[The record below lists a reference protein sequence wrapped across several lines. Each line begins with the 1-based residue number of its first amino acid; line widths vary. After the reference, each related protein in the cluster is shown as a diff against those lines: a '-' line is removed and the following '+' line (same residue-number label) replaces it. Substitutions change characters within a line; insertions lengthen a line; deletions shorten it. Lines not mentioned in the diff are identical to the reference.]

1 MWNDDKVR
9 YHTGFPGRS
18 AGKESACNVGD
29 LGSIPGLGRSPEKRT
44 LPTLVFWPGEFH
56 GLYSPQTCK
65 ESDTTERLSLS
76 LSTFSFHICYILL
89 FSHSVVLD
97 SFVTPWTVAHQNPL
111 STGFP
116 REEYWSGLPFPS
128 PEDLPDSGIGPVSP
142 ALAGGSLTSEQLGK
156 SYVTY
161 GCVFAR

>member
-1 MWNDDKVR
+1 MIKSGTIWASLVPQLVKNPPAMWETWVR
-9 YHTGFPGRS
+9 S
-18 AGKESACNVGD
+18 
-29 LGSIPGLGRSPEKRT
+29 LGWEDPLEKRM
-44 LPTLVFWPGEFH
+44 LPTPVFWPGEFH

-65 ESDTTERLSLS
+65 ESDTSERLSLS
-76 LSTFSFHICYILL
+76 LYTFSFHICYILL
-89 FSHSVVLD
+89 FSHSVMLD

-111 STGFP
+111 SMAFP
-116 REEYWSGLPFPS
+116 REECWRGLPFPS

-156 SYVTY
+156 SCVTY

>member
-1 MWNDDKVR
+1 MIKSGTIRASLVGQLVKNLPAMWETWVR
-9 YHTGFPGRS
+9 S
-18 AGKESACNVGD
+18 
-29 LGSIPGLGRSPEKRT
+29 LGWEDPLEKRT
-44 LPTLVFWPGEFH
+44 LPTPVFWPGEFH